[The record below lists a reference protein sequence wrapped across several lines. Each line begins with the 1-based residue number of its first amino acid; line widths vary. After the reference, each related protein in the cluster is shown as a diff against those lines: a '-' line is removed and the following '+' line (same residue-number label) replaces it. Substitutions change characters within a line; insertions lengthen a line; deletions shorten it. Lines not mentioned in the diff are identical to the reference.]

1 MGGVYDGHC
10 RTLNNGPENAA
21 VRIRQRS
28 PVTHFTDLLSGEIY
42 ANKRLACED
51 FIIHRRDGL
60 FAYNLAVVVDDHF
73 QGVTEIV
80 RGADLVEPTVRQ
92 ISLYHQFGWNAP
104 DYIHLPLAVNEQ
116 GFKLSKQNHA
126 PALPDGDPRP
136 VLIDALRFL
145 NQNVTNE
152 WQDLR
157 IDELLKMAIAN
168 WTLTTVPKIQHS
180 QMRCAE
186 L

>member
-1 MGGVYDGHC
+1 MLIEV
-10 RTLNNGPENAA
+10 ENLSVTFTAQGREVRA
-21 VRIRQRS
+21 VQNVS
-28 PVTHFTDLLSGEIY
+28 
-42 ANKRLACED
+42 
-51 FIIHRRDGL
+51 
-60 FAYNLAVVVDDHF
+60 
-73 QGVTEIV
+73 
-80 RGADLVEPTVRQ
+80 
-92 ISLYHQFGWNAP
+92 
-104 DYIHLPLAVNEQ
+104 LAVNAQ

-157 IDELLKMAIAN
+157 IDELLKMAVAN
-168 WTLTTVPKIQHS
+168 WTLAAVPKIQHS